1 MRLRFTPT
9 ALAEL
14 DNVLGD
20 IALHSP
26 QGATRVRARIRAII
40 ELLLEHPNAG
50 QRTNVALLRRIV
62 ATPSPYLVF
71 YEVRDDQIVV
81 IGVRHAARDPRSM
94 PGG

>member
-1 MRLRFTPT
+1 MRLHFTPA

-14 DNVLGD
+14 DKVLGD

-26 QGATRVRARIRAII
+26 QGAARVRARIRAII

-62 ATPSPYLVF
+62 ATPIPTSSF
-71 YEVRDDQIVV
+71 MKCETI
-81 IGVRHAARDPRSM
+81 RSS
-94 PGG
+94 